1 MKKEQIN
8 WKQYHE
14 DLLSSLSNER
24 IWTLG
29 CNDKQNYHLQN
40 IAEIEKELEA
50 IKNSQYELILNKH
63 NDTPEYFED
72 YLF

>member
-1 MKKEQIN
+1 MKKKQIN

-72 YLF
+72 YLL